1 MEIGFIGLISC
12 YLCFCQCLHSTIH
25 DNCW

>member
-1 MEIGFIGLISC
+1 MEIGFIGLIFC

-25 DNCW
+25 DDCW